1 MKALILKDL
10 YGISFQLK
18 AAAVL
23 FIVPYLLLFLA
34 GVGMSADG
42 SAEAA
47 IAAVATY
54 GVLNYIMIVAF
65 SSLFLNTVAED
76 IRSGW
81 ARFSRTLPLST
92 GRLVAAKLAASLVLI
107 GALVLLSLIAAL
119 FPILAGNP
127 YVEIL
132 LAVPF
137 AIGCLQAVALMPVF
151 PLALRFGVKTANALY
166 VTFTVVAALI
176 VVVLA
181 FMVGARDIPAPLA
194 RLIFYG
200 GFPLA
205 ALAATVLSY
214 RFGVRAL
221 EETEEV

>member
-18 AAAVL
+18 AAAIL
-23 FIVPYLLLFLA
+23 FVCPYLLLFFA
-34 GVGMSADG
+34 GGGMSADG
-42 SAEAA
+42 GAEAA
-47 IAAVATY
+47 TGAVMIY
-54 GVLNYIMIVAF
+54 GFLNYLVIVTF
-65 SSLFLNTVAED
+65 SSFFLNTVAED

-81 ARFSRTLPLST
+81 ARFSRTLPLPT
-92 GRLVAAKLAASLVLI
+92 GRLVGAKLLASLVLI

-132 LAVPF
+132 LALPF
-137 AIGCLQAVALMPVF
+137 VIGCLQVIALMPVF
-151 PLALRFGVKTANALY
+151 PLALRFGVKAANALY
-166 VTFTVVAALI
+166 VAFTVVAALI
-176 VVVLA
+176 AVVLA
-181 FMVGARDIPAPLA
+181 FMVGANDIPAPLA

-205 ALAATVLSY
+205 ALAATLLSY

-221 EETEEV
+221 ENSEE